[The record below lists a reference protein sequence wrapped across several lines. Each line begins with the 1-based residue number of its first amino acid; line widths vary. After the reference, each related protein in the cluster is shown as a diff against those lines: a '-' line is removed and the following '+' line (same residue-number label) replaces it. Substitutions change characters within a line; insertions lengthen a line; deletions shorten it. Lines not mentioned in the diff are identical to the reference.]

1 MNVGPMHNCVISFR
15 ERRMFSY
22 LTEHAPFSSHLTLFT
37 HPGVPVPAIR
47 SEEKIDK
54 QNVAWQ
60 TQTTGR
66 SRDPKVGF
74 LLSATHVVC
83 IMYVCRTG
91 SNTKYLRVVSTVP
104 TRTVN

>member
-1 MNVGPMHNCVISFR
+1 
-15 ERRMFSY
+15 MFSY
-22 LTEHAPFSSHLTLFT
+22 LTEHTPISSHLTLFT
-37 HPGVPVPAIR
+37 RPGVPVPAIR

-83 IMYVCRTG
+83 IICMCVVQVVIL
-91 SNTKYLRVVSTVP
+91 NINLRVHVVSTVP
-104 TRTVN
+104 PVP

>member
-1 MNVGPMHNCVISFR
+1 MHHCVISFR
-15 ERRMFSY
+15 ERTMFSY
-22 LTEHAPFSSHLTLFT
+22 LTEHTPISSHLTLFT
-37 HPGVPVPAIR
+37 RVGVGSRCASR
-47 SEEKIDK
+47 RENRQK
-54 QNVAWQ
+54 QNLAWQ

-91 SNTKYLRVVSTVP
+91 SNTKYLHG
-104 TRTVN
+104 